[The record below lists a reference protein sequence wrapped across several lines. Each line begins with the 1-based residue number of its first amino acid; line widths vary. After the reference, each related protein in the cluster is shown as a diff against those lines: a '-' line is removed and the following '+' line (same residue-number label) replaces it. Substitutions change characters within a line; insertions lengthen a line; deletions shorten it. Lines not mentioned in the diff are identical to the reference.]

1 MIKILEL
8 EFVAK
13 TMFNSSFPKALLM
26 FCSLVFYL
34 FVPCIYLTTFAS
46 QLSTSQCPKDVETLA
61 ELLLDDIPDYTNR
74 ARQRA
79 IRTSNNTF
87 SYVIVA
93 GEPEFEPL
101 PLNIMES
108 VQTDELVKQLFF
120 TTLERRYTGQQV
132 FEVQNYHWLFL
143 TQTDSGWRMVT
154 IFSRFG
160 SSKPNVPPT
169 PPKETSNGT
178 MGQAIRFWLR
188 DCRARQ
194 TSLENSEGNSNT

>member
-13 TMFNSSFPKALLM
+13 LMLSSSFPKALLI
-26 FCSLVFYL
+26 FYSLVFYL
-34 FVPCIYLTTFAS
+34 FVPCTYLKTFAS

-61 ELLLDDIPDYTNR
+61 ELMLDDIPDYTNR

-79 IRTSNNTF
+79 IRTSNSSF

-101 PLNIMES
+101 PLNVIENI
-108 VQTDELVKQLFF
+108 QTDEFVKQLFF
-120 TTLERRYTGQQV
+120 TTLERRYTGEQV

-178 MGQAIRFWLR
+178 IGQAIRFWLR
-188 DCRARQ
+188 DCRAR
-194 TSLENSEGNSNT
+194 